1 MKPYAL
7 KEQVILLDAHGND
20 VGTAEKLAAH
30 RAGLRHLAL
39 SVFIFD
45 DVGRLLVQQRAA
57 GKYHSALKW
66 ANSVCSHP
74 RPGEDILSAAE
85 RRVGEEL
92 GAEADLRFWRT
103 YAYRADVGS
112 GLTEDELCHL
122 FVGRL
127 RSPLAP
133 KPDEVADIAWLD
145 RSALKDWRDGS
156 ERDAL
161 APWFALYLKDLTDPL
176 FDIGARA

>member
-74 RPGEDILSAAE
+74 RPGRSSCTREGDGARSDRCAMDRRIILI
-85 RRVGEEL
+85 
-92 GAEADLRFWRT
+92 
-103 YAYRADVGS
+103 
-112 GLTEDELCHL
+112 LTAGPACYHVLSMPGVCPSSCMG
-122 FVGRL
+122 VCICC
-127 RSPLAP
+127 
-133 KPDEVADIAWLD
+133 KI
-145 RSALKDWRDGS
+145 
-156 ERDAL
+156 DAL
-161 APWFALYLKDLTDPL
+161 VRRRL
-176 FDIGARA
+176 